1 MGGLLISLNSIM
13 RRSEGKFCGN
23 KGDCNAARIVC
34 ILLMVCV
41 LTASL
46 SSCIAYRALR
56 LPQLREFERKVHSK
70 YPLASVSCKY
80 AYGADVSINVSRVS
94 VDEESAYTIL
104 GYLQPIVCSEDFL
117 NDFLEFFEEEKQKHP
132 KWQMERPPDIYL
144 DLDGGTICHYQF
156 TTRAYTQNYDDVQG
170 TYIYTWDGYA
180 TWYGGRTLFH
190 ESGYE
195 DDEHQEIHAD
205 EIEEA
210 LKKYSQDRD

>member
-1 MGGLLISLNSIM
+1 MRVVCVILALLIL
-13 RRSEGKFCGN
+13 
-23 KGDCNAARIVC
+23 A
-34 ILLMVCV
+34 
-41 LTASL
+41 TSL
-46 SSCIAYRALR
+46 SGCIAYRPLR
-56 LPQLREFERKVHSK
+56 LSQLREFERKVHSK

-80 AYGADVSINVSRVS
+80 AYGADVAIDVSRVT

-104 GYLQPIVCSEDFL
+104 GYLRPIVSGEDFL

-132 KWQMERPPDIYL
+132 KWPMERPPDIYL
-144 DLDGGTICHYQF
+144 DLYGGKVCHYQF

-170 TYIYTWDGYA
+170 SYFYTWDGYT

-190 ESGYE
+190 GPGYE

-210 LKKYSQDRD
+210 LKKYSQEQD

>member
-1 MGGLLISLNSIM
+1 MNRTQQRQNSKRGRRTLLRVVCVILALLIL
-13 RRSEGKFCGN
+13 
-23 KGDCNAARIVC
+23 A
-34 ILLMVCV
+34 
-41 LTASL
+41 ASL
-46 SSCIAYRALR
+46 SGCIANRPLR
-56 LPQLREFERKVHSK
+56 LSQLREFERKVHSR

-80 AYGADVSINVSRVS
+80 AYGASVQIDVSRVS

-104 GYLQPIVCSEDFL
+104 GYLRPIVSGEDFL
-117 NDFLEFFEEEKQKHP
+117 DDFLEFFEEEKQKHP

-144 DLDGGTICHYQF
+144 NLDGGTICHYQF
-156 TTRAYTQNYDDVQG
+156 TARAYTQNYDDVQG

-210 LKKYSQDRD
+210 LKKYSQEQD